1 MGLVYLVLIG
11 NYYTVS
17 PENMPEWGQ
26 RILDKCGTAVLEDS
40 KISYETRGM
49 LDNGQTAFG
58 FGAYLGLLF
67 RAKHFANISLQRD
80 EQ

>member
-26 RILDKCGTAVLEDS
+26 RISVKCGTAVLDS
-40 KISYETRGM
+40 KMSYQTRSM

-58 FGAYLGLLF
+58 FGAYLRLLF

>member
-1 MGLVYLVLIG
+1 MGLVYLVLIA

-26 RILDKCGTAVLEDS
+26 RIADKCGTPVLDS
-40 KISYETRGM
+40 KTSYQTRSM

>member
-26 RILDKCGTAVLEDS
+26 RISVKCGTAVLDS
-40 KISYETRGM
+40 KTSYQTRSM